1 MKTKTFL
8 KTLYLLSFSGSLL
21 FTISCRSEQQDTTT
35 ENTKGISFN
44 ISVENFGELNVKNQT
59 NTKSNSVN
67 TDLIS
72 REEFTSGP
80 FNVVSELSVDNTALK
95 ISPRSF
101 LPGARQF
108 RIVAYDSQTG
118 DYTAQD
124 IGSTNNPTQQLFA
137 NVNLAGGRKYTF
149 VTYSLNTI
157 TPPPPAPTTNLNQA
171 KLNLTGLN
179 GEEAGTDLLYAINEN
194 VMISGGNTSI
204 SVILKHQFS
213 RILISVDN
221 SNATGTPG
229 QSNYVK
235 GSYPL
240 ENNNTGG
247 FTGTISDFY
256 VSGNL
261 NIKDATITEGD
272 NAGLAIPNI
281 TTTPKTYIINTG
293 KDAAYKSVLV
303 IPSGAIAIGNDINS
317 TSLSINI
324 NGPNDNGLQPGKSYT
339 LKLKF
344 NSDRYVN
351 ELGTT
356 QSKEIARY
364 VVIGGYRW
372 DRFNLEVSNNDPLTY
387 DPDIPRAEIHGAK
400 FQWNAM
406 SGQATHYLSQT
417 DDQKYLTVQ
426 WGGSPNNP
434 YWNSGNVNEPI
445 KTSSDPCDP
454 GNRIPSYLEYQKLID
469 NTSNRPVGNLTA
481 GNNNYTSGRQF
492 YSKRSLNVQLTFP
505 AAGFRAIGNYN
516 GDISDR
522 GRLIYYW
529 ATNRRFVGSSSPI
542 VQDTGANLGFPIRCI
557 QE

>member
-1 MKTKTFL
+1 MNGGTKTKSIMKTKTFL
-8 KTLYLLSFSGSLL
+8 KKLYLLSFSVSLL

-35 ENTKGISFN
+35 ENIKGISFN
-44 ISVENFGELNVKNQT
+44 ISVENFGELNVKNQA

-137 NVNLAGGRKYTF
+137 NVNLVGGKKYTF
-149 VTYSLNTI
+149 VTYSLNTN
-157 TPPPPAPTTNLNQA
+157 TAPPAAPTTNLNQA
-171 KLNLTGLN
+171 KLNLTSLN

-229 QSNYVK
+229 QPNYVK
-235 GSYPL
+235 GGYPL

-247 FTGTISDFY
+247 FTGIIPDFHA
-256 VSGNL
+256 SGNL
-261 NIKDATITEGD
+261 NMKDATITEGD

-293 KDAAYKSVLV
+293 KNAAYKSVLI

-317 TSLSINI
+317 TSVSINI
-324 NGPNDNGLQPGKSYT
+324 NSPNDNGLQPGKSYT

-344 NSDRYVN
+344 NSDRYVDGADITEN
-351 ELGTT
+351 
-356 QSKEIARY
+356 KNNARY
-364 VVIGGYRW
+364 AVIGGYQW
-372 DRFNLEVSNNDPLTY
+372 DRFNLGAAANHPALS
-387 DPDIPRAEIHGAK
+387 DPDTPSAEIHGAK
-400 FQWNAM
+400 YTYGAYT
-406 SGQATHYLSQT
+406 GQTNSYLSQY
-417 DDQKYLTVQ
+417 DDQNGGTVFG
-426 WGGSPNNP
+426 WTANGN
-434 YWNSGNVNEPI
+434 YWN
-445 KTSSDPCDP
+445 TQDPCDT
-454 GNRIPSYLEYQKLID
+454 GTGYRIPTKDEYDKLIAVTN
-469 NTSNRPVGNLTA
+469 NTIVGTYNS
-481 GNNNYTSGRQF
+481 YSYGRKLQ
-492 YSKRSLNVQLTFP
+492 SKRSDVQLVFP
-505 AAGFRAIGNYN
+505 ATGYRSTGNNPGIITERGIRVRYWNKSTLFDNTTATTGPHPSIG
-516 GDISDR
+516 
-522 GRLIYYW
+522 
-529 ATNRRFVGSSSPI
+529 A
-542 VQDTGANLGFPIRCI
+542 AIRCI
-557 QE
+557 RKN